1 MKNRYKFLN
10 IRLGGIIVVI
20 KDNIVKYINVIDI
33 DCKFIMWL
41 KLSKVLFNI
50 DKDVIC
56 GVVYIFLE
64 VSKYLFND
72 SFMEIE

>member
-41 KLSKVLFNI
+41 KISKVLFNI

-72 SFMEIE
+72 SFMEI